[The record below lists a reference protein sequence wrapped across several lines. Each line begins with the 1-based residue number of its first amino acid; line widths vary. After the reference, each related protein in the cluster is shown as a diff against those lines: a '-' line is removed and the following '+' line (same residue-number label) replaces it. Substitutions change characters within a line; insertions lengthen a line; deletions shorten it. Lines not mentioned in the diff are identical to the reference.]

1 MEKFD
6 SVDVDLALSELLRNK
21 LTALIPGSIKFNNTL
36 GLKWRNSQAV
46 QKVYQISATIGRLP
60 DLYDSQIGG
69 QAIWLYPKS
78 KTGKF
83 YDEFL
88 VKDVVHFHTRPGLH
102 PVYFMVT
109 ITMPL
114 KITTRD
120 QLIRVTETGS
130 YNQVS
135 QQLTVGCHFLGAI
148 ILTFYVIAR
157 LDSGEISIEEAISI
171 YSAMIPLLSEEN
183 REIEASA
190 DMKSVD
196 TPITDTLEK
205 YVFGKTNTKLSR
217 SMFEN
222 RSVKSVNQSEI
233 MMMTDLLPSETSL
246 APAPLARPADAAT
259 SSGSRLP
266 IATSLAPP
274 PVSPRLVSA
283 SSTRPADA
291 AMSSGVTFVTPL
303 PPPTTVGPASAAYR
317 QQNV

>member
-36 GLKWRNSQAV
+36 GLKWQNGQAV

-120 QLIRVTETGS
+120 QLIRVTETGI

-157 LDSGEISIEEAISI
+157 LDSGEISIEEARSI

-183 REIEASA
+183 REIEASV

-205 YVFGKTNTKLSR
+205 YVFDKTNTKLSR
-217 SMFEN
+217 SMFES
-222 RSVKSVNQSEI
+222 RSVKSVDQSEI
-233 MMMTDLLPSETSL
+233 MMMMTDLLPCATSL
-246 APAPLARPADAAT
+246 APAPLARPADAAM

-266 IATSLAPP
+266 SATSLAPAP
-274 PVSPRLVSA
+274 ASPRLAPAPSV
-283 SSTRPADA
+283 RPADA
-291 AMSSGVTFVTPL
+291 AMSTGVTFVTPL
-303 PPPTTVGPASAAYR
+303 PPTTGGPASAAYR

>member
-6 SVDVDLALSELLRNK
+6 SVDVDLALSKLLRNK
-21 LTALIPGSIKFNNTL
+21 LTALTHGNVKFNNTL
-36 GLKWRNSQAV
+36 ELRWQNGQAV

-60 DLYDSQIGG
+60 DLYDSQVGG

-120 QLIRVTETGS
+120 QLIHVTETGS

-157 LDSGEISIEEAISI
+157 LDSGEISIEEARSI

-183 REIEASA
+183 RKIEASV

-196 TPITDTLEK
+196 TPIMDTLEK
-205 YVFGKTNTKLSR
+205 YLFGKTNTELSR
-217 SMFEN
+217 SMSES
-222 RSVKSVNQSEI
+222 RSVKSVDQSGI
-233 MMMTDLLPSETSL
+233 MMMTSRFPSAASL
-246 APAPLARPADAAT
+246 APAPLARPADAARST
-259 SSGSRLP
+259 GSRLRS
-266 IATSLAPP
+266 ATSLDPAPAP
-274 PVSPRLVSA
+274 APLSPRLTPAPSA
-283 SSTRPADA
+283 RPAGA
-291 AMSSGVTFVTPL
+291 AMSTGVTFVTPV
-303 PPPTTVGPASAAYR
+303 PPITGGPASAAYR
-317 QQNV
+317 Q

>member
-6 SVDVDLALSELLRNK
+6 SVDVDLALSKLLRNK

-36 GLKWRNSQAV
+36 GLEWQNGQAV

-157 LDSGEISIEEAISI
+157 LDSGEISIEEARSI

-183 REIEASA
+183 REIEASV

-217 SMFEN
+217 SMFES
-222 RSVKSVNQSEI
+222 RSVKSVDQSEI
-233 MMMTDLLPSETSL
+233 MMMMTDPLPSETSI
-246 APAPLARPADAAT
+246 AAGPLA
-259 SSGSRLP
+259 
-266 IATSLAPP
+266 
-274 PVSPRLVSA
+274 
-283 SSTRPADA
+283 RPADA
-291 AMSSGVTFVTPL
+291 AMSSGSRLPSATSLAPAPASPRLAPAPSVRPADAAMSTGVTFVTPL
-303 PPPTTVGPASAAYR
+303 PPTTVGPASAAYR
-317 QQNV
+317 Q